1 MRTQFKNTDEYKD
14 FSGILKRK
22 SLNVKNRNISLTLKI
37 KKIVEKFP
45 IVEKIR
51 EIIIKNLPSC
61 SLMKGKL
68 IISSTDYVYQLCRNV
83 VSKNEIDF
91 KNLNEYITLVIE
103 REVLRKKINSENAE
117 ERKNFVTKLCEYIRN
132 CKKGKDAKS
141 IKSIIELIKTNE
153 QNYIYGGFRDFYLKL
168 QSKLKNTFIEKIKL
182 FKMGNEFE
190 ELDVDKKIIYVK
202 NFIKSNKLQLADW

>member
-91 KNLNEYITLVIE
+91 HYDIVPGDFINWK
-103 REVLRKKINSENAE
+103 RHQKKI
-117 ERKNFVTKLCEYIRN
+117 
-132 CKKGKDAKS
+132 S
-141 IKSIIELIKTNE
+141 IKTTEG
-153 QNYIYGGFRDFYLKL
+153 NYQLLTMNTIVKDKIVVPHIYILLRT
-168 QSKLKNTFIEKIKL
+168 S
-182 FKMGNEFE
+182 
-190 ELDVDKKIIYVK
+190 
-202 NFIKSNKLQLADW
+202 S